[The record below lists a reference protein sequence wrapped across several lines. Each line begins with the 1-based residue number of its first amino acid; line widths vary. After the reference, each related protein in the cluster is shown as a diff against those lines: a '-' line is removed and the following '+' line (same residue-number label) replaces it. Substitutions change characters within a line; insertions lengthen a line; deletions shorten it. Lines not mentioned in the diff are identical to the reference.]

1 MFLRIVFTIR
11 RRAAVSLV
19 EVLIALT
26 VGVVAFFP
34 ILSLFQSGVKDSLY
48 ATSWTQA
55 REFAKGYMD
64 RVCAMNFDELTDTGV
79 APLKV
84 DGIPN
89 YFPKQDNVRGT
100 IFYTDC
106 NIESVTPAFEYRT
119 VNRARQLIPAPPA
132 PPYSKQILN
141 KLKKITVTVKWK
153 GMGNNQGA
161 AVMLEYKLATLKADL
176 YKGTVDN

>member
-1 MFLRIVFTIR
+1 MLLKKIFVIR
-11 RRAAVSLV
+11 RTAAMSLV

-34 ILSLFQSGVKDSLY
+34 ILSLFQSGVRDSLY
-48 ATSWTQA
+48 ATAWTQA
-55 REFAKGYMD
+55 REFAKSYID
-64 RVCAMNFDELTDTGV
+64 RVCSLNFDELADTGT
-79 APLKV
+79 APLTI

-89 YFPKQDNVRGT
+89 YFPKQDDVKGV

-106 NIESVTPAFEYRT
+106 KIESITPTFDYRT
-119 VNRARQLIPAPPA
+119 VNRARQVIPAPPA
-132 PPYSKQILN
+132 APYSKQIQN

-153 GMGNNQGA
+153 GMGSNNGN
-161 AVMLEYKLATLKADL
+161 AVMLEYKLSTLKADL